1 MLRYLLIA
9 FLLNAVQVQAQVKT
23 GWYRAVI
30 QRADS
35 VAIVF
40 NAEAVV
46 EKGKTVLY
54 IRNHSERL
62 KVEKIELKEDSV
74 LIDMPFFE
82 SSFQLKKQSDHSLT
96 GTWIKGTSRTTPLQ
110 LPVTFYYGNSQ
121 RFKVTQ
127 QPKALLTGRWQV
139 TFTRAAGG
147 ERPAVAFF
155 QQKGNYVSGSFITP
169 SGDYR
174 FLEGVLNGNKLQ
186 LSCFDGSH
194 AYYFKADVT
203 GTNITNGFFYSSA
216 SAPEQWR
223 AVKNSKAA
231 LPDTTQRT
239 QLKEDESRLNF
250 SFKDINGKT
259 VSINDEQFKNKVV
272 IIQLMGSW
280 CPNCMDETEFLKGF
294 YAQYKTKGVELIA
307 LAYELS
313 PDETRSRTSLQKFI
327 NRFEITYPV
336 LIAPA
341 TSSDPEKT
349 EKTLP
354 QLTPIRS
361 FPTTI
366 FIGRDGTVQQVHS
379 GFYGPGT
386 GDYHEAFKKEF
397 YQIVNRLLSG
407 AKPGEH

>member
-1 MLRYLLIA
+1 MFRYLFLAVLMNA
-9 FLLNAVQVQAQVKT
+9 FTVQAQIKT

-35 VAIVF
+35 VSIIF
-40 NAEAVV
+40 NAEAML

-54 IRNHSERL
+54 IRNDKERL
-62 KVEKIELKEDSV
+62 KVDGVEMKGDSV

-82 SSFQLKKQSDHSLT
+82 SSFQLKKQDNHSLT
-96 GTWIKGTSRTTPLQ
+96 GIWIKGTGRTTPLQ
-110 LPVTFYYGNSQ
+110 FPVTFYYGDNR
-121 RFKVTQ
+121 RFKISQ
-127 QPKALLTGRWQV
+127 QPKSFVNGRWQV

-147 ERPAVAFF
+147 ERPAVALF

-174 FLEGVLNGNKLQ
+174 FLEGVINGSKLQ

-194 AYYFKADVT
+194 AYYFTADVSGAT
-203 GTNITNGFFYSSA
+203 IANGFFYSSA
-216 SAPEQWR
+216 SAPEKWR
-223 AVKNSKAA
+223 ALKNSKAA

-239 QLKEDESRLNF
+239 QLKEGETKLNF

-259 VSINDEQFKNKVV
+259 VSINDTQFKNKVV

-294 YAQYKTKGVELIA
+294 YAQYKSKGVELIA
-307 LAYELS
+307 LAYELTL
-313 PDETRSRTSLQKFI
+313 DETRSRTSLQKFI
-327 NRFEITYPV
+327 NRFKITYPV

-341 TSSDPEKT
+341 TSGDSEKT

-366 FIGRDGTVQQVHS
+366 FIGRDGTVQKVHS

-386 GDYHEAFKKEF
+386 GVYHEEFKKEF
-397 YQIVNRLLSG
+397 YQLINRLLNGSK
-407 AKPGEH
+407 AGE

>member
-9 FLLNAVQVQAQVKT
+9 FLLNAAQLQAQLKT

-35 VAIVF
+35 VSIIF
-40 NAEAVV
+40 NAEAVP

-54 IRNHSERL
+54 IRNDRERL
-62 KVEKIELKEDSV
+62 KVEQLEIKGDSV

-82 SSFQLKKQSDHSLT
+82 SSFQLKKQSNHSLT

-121 RFKVTQ
+121 RFKITQ

-194 AYYFKADVT
+194 AYFFTADVT

-239 QLKEDESRLNF
+239 QLKEGESRLNF
-250 SFKDINGKT
+250 SFKDINGKF

-280 CPNCMDETEFLKGF
+280 CPNCMDESKFLKDF
-294 YAQYKTKGVELIA
+294 YAGYKSKGVEVIA

-313 PDETRSRTSLQKFI
+313 LDETRSRASLQKFI
-327 NRFEITYPV
+327 NRFQITYPV

-366 FIGRDGTVQQVHS
+366 FVGKDGTVQQVHS

-386 GDYHEAFKKEF
+386 GIYYEAFKKEF
-397 YQIVNRLLSG
+397 YQTINRLLSG
-407 AKPGEH
+407 GKPGE

>member
-1 MLRYLLIA
+1 M
-9 FLLNAVQVQAQVKT
+9 KT

-35 VAIVF
+35 IGIVF

-62 KVEKIELKEDSV
+62 KVEKIELKGDSV

-96 GTWIKGTSRTTPLQ
+96 GTWIKGTSRTAPLQ

-121 RFKVTQ
+121 RFKITQ
-127 QPKALLTGRWQV
+127 QPKTLLNGRWQV

-194 AYYFKADVT
+194 AYFFTADVT
-203 GTNITNGFFYSSA
+203 ATNITNGFFYSSA

-239 QLKEDESRLNF
+239 QLKEGESRLNF
-250 SFKDINGKT
+250 SFKDINGKF

-280 CPNCMDETEFLKGF
+280 CPNCMDESKFLKDF
-294 YAQYKTKGVELIA
+294 YAGYKSKGVEVIA

-313 PDETRSRTSLQKFI
+313 LDETRSRASLQKFI
-327 NRFEITYPV
+327 NRFQITYPV

-366 FIGRDGTVQQVHS
+366 FVGKDGTVQQVHS

-386 GDYHEAFKKEF
+386 GIYYEAFKKEF
-397 YQIVNRLLSG
+397 YQTINRLLSG
-407 AKPGEH
+407 GKPGE

>member
-1 MLRYLLIA
+1 MLRYFLIA
-9 FLLNAVQVQAQVKT
+9 FLLNAVQVQAQLKT

-30 QRADS
+30 HRADS
-35 VAIVF
+35 VSIVF

-62 KVEKIELKEDSV
+62 KVEQLKLKGDSV
-74 LIDMPFFE
+74 AIDMPFFE
-82 SSFQLKKQSDHSLT
+82 SSFQLKKQDNHSLT
-96 GTWIKGTSRTTPLQ
+96 GTWIKGTGRTSPLQ
-110 LPVTFYYGNSQ
+110 LPVTFYHGSSL
-121 RFKVTQ
+121 RFKITQ
-127 QPKALLTGRWQV
+127 QPKALLNGRWQV

-147 ERPAVAFF
+147 ERPAVALF
-155 QQKGNYVSGSFITP
+155 QQNGNYVSGSFITP

-194 AYYFKADVT
+194 AYYFTADVS
-203 GTNITNGFFYSSA
+203 GANITNGFFYSSA
-216 SAPEQWR
+216 SAPEKWR

-239 QLKEDESRLNF
+239 QLKEGESRLNF
-250 SFKDINGKT
+250 SFKDINGKN

-272 IIQLMGSW
+272 VIQLMGSW
-280 CPNCMDETEFLKGF
+280 CPNCMDESEFIKGF
-294 YAQYKTKGVELIA
+294 YAQYKGKGVEVIA
-307 LAYELS
+307 LAYELTL
-313 PDETRSRTSLQKFI
+313 DETRSRNSLQKFI
-327 NRFEITYPV
+327 NRFQITYPV

-366 FIGRDGTVQQVHS
+366 FIGRDGTVQQVHT

-386 GDYHEAFKKEF
+386 RAYHEAFKKEF
-397 YQIVNRLLSG
+397 YQIINRLLNSS
-407 AKPGEH
+407 KKGE

>member
-1 MLRYLLIA
+1 MLRYLVIA
-9 FLLNAVQVQAQVKT
+9 FLLNAPQLQAQLKT

-35 VAIVF
+35 VSIIF
-40 NAEAVV
+40 TAEAVL
-46 EKGKTVLY
+46 ENGKTVLY
-54 IRNHSERL
+54 IRNDRERL
-62 KVEKIELKEDSV
+62 KVEQLETKGDSV

-82 SSFQLKKQSDHSLT
+82 SSFQLKKQGNHSLT

-121 RFKVTQ
+121 RFKITQ
-127 QPKALLTGRWQV
+127 QPTVFLNGRWQV

-194 AYYFKADVT
+194 AYFFTADVT
-203 GTNITNGFFYSSA
+203 GTNITNGIFYSSA
-216 SAPEQWR
+216 SAPEQWK

-239 QLKEDESRLNF
+239 QLKEGESRLNF
-250 SFKDINGKT
+250 SFKEINGKT
-259 VSINDEQFKNKVV
+259 VSINDAQFKNKVV

-280 CPNCMDETEFLKGF
+280 CPNCMDESEFLKDF
-294 YAQYKTKGVELIA
+294 YARYKSKGVEVIA

-313 PDETRSRTSLQKFI
+313 LDETRSRASLQKFI
-327 NRFEITYPV
+327 NRFQITYPV

-341 TSSDPEKT
+341 TSSDSEKT

-386 GDYHEAFKKEF
+386 GSYHEAFKKEF
-397 YQIVNRLLSG
+397 YQIINRLLSG
-407 AKPGEH
+407 GNPGE